1 MADEIETFNKFMV
14 ACQGDDLVL
23 MMPPRGKIT
32 QADARN
38 LAAWLV
44 ALSGGEEKFAPV
56 LEAVESI

>member
-14 ACQGDDLVL
+14 ISEGDRLAIIR
-23 MMPPRGKIT
+23 PPLGRFT